1 MKRFSSDSSMQHTY
15 LVRLLN
21 GNVEMAKNIV
31 DDIINQIPW
40 CLDQVEN
47 HLDSD
52 NKEEAILYVLKAKS
66 AFTVLQGQQ
75 LANEFVEVE
84 ALAKEGNWTIFQNR
98 FGHIKERSISFINE
112 LKSAA

>member
-1 MKRFSSDSSMQHTY
+1 MQHTY

-21 GNVEMAKNIV
+21 GNIEMARSIV
-31 DDIINQIPW
+31 EDIINDIPK
-40 CLDQVEN
+40 CLDQVES

-66 AFTVLQGQQ
+66 AFTVLQGQH

-84 ALAKEGNWTIFQNR
+84 ALAKEGNWTNFQNR
-98 FGHIKERSISFINE
+98 FGHIKERSMSFINE

>member
-1 MKRFSSDSSMQHTY
+1 MKRFSSNTPIQNSY

-21 GNVEMAKNIV
+21 GNVEMAKSMV
-31 DDIINQIPW
+31 DEIIKDIPW
-40 CLDQVEN
+40 CLEQLDN
-47 HLDSD
+47 HLDSE

-75 LANEFVEVE
+75 LANDFIEVE
-84 ALAKEGNWTIFQNR
+84 TLAKEGNWENVQNR
-98 FGHIKERSISFINE
+98 FVHIKERSINFINE